1 MRSFAVVRVARAPLL
16 ACAARPIHSAT
27 SVGMALLLAATT
39 AATASADTE
48 WHKVRPDGA
57 QVRGGYSLTEAFSD
71 KGVWYSNFTPEPSGD
86 SFLALRT
93 TLADDV
99 GDWTTGIVRFVPG
112 DDGQLKASV
121 VLDLEQL
128 RDPALWDTDVDL
140 DGATIRPGPGNGGA
154 SPVSVAPGG
163 DLFVT
168 VSADR
173 DSVNLGSTLARVAVD
188 GSVHRMLSSGDLTA
202 EGIFP
207 AAVASPWVSVVA
219 SGDDWLWGRAEGWD
233 G

>member
-99 GDWTTGIVRFVPG
+99 GDWTTGIVRFVPD
-112 DDGQLKASV
+112 DDGQLTASV

-128 RDPALWDTDVDL
+128 RESSPV
-140 DGATIRPGPGNGGA
+140 GRGRGPGRRNHPTGPRERRGEPGQRGA
-154 SPVSVAPGG
+154 RRRSLRHGLRRP
-163 DLFVT
+163 
-168 VSADR
+168 R
-173 DSVNLGSTLARVAVD
+173 
-188 GSVHRMLSSGDLTA
+188 
-202 EGIFP
+202 
-207 AAVASPWVSVVA
+207 
-219 SGDDWLWGRAEGWD
+219 
-233 G
+233 